1 MDQVN
6 EFVLEN
12 RRMTM
17 HEVANMFELSF
28 GSVQSI
34 LKDNMNM
41 REHCYQICALY
52 VISVHEFLATNKMS
66 FIPHHLTSFS
76 FQNSRRFKG
85 KEL

>member
-41 REHCYQICALY
+41 
-52 VISVHEFLATNKMS
+52 
-66 FIPHHLTSFS
+66 
-76 FQNSRRFKG
+76 
-85 KEL
+85 